1 MHTENIPDRRKH
13 QRFKA
18 REGLFAA
25 LEPSNAVGAITDI
38 SEGGLAVQYAL
49 YDRFSEAPSEVT
61 IVSSSD
67 RFHLKE
73 LPCRTVSD
81 FCIKEGVPFSSIL
94 VRRFGLQF
102 KDLSKEQKSQL
113 DYCLKNYTVG
123 YA

>member
-18 REGLFAA
+18 REGLFAS
-25 LEPSNAVGAITDI
+25 LEPSDAVGEITDI
-38 SEGGLAVQYAL
+38 SEGGLTVQYAL
-49 YDRFSEAPSEVT
+49 YDRFSEVPSEVT
-61 IVSSSD
+61 IVSSTDS
-67 RFHLKE
+67 FHSKE

-81 FCIKEGVPFSSIL
+81 FCIKEVPFSSIL

-102 KDLSKEQKSQL
+102 KALSKEQKSQL
-113 DYCLKNYTVG
+113 DYCLQNYTVG